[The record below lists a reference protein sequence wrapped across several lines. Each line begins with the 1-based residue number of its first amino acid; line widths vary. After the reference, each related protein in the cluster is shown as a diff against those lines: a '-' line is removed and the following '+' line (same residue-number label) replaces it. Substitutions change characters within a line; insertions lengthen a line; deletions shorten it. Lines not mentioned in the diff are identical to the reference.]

1 MSSPRSIGGSIRE
14 GTRVVLKEITATLHN
29 STQNHLLRRK
39 SGGGGGGGGG
49 GNGNDSPVP
58 KTPEHE
64 VKVRFTREFA
74 DVGPVVTCSVSES
87 LSSASSFHSLSST
100 LSTKSSSGICP
111 DSSFDASYT
120 NSNIPGVEDLIL
132 ACADIHLRDEVFEN
146 APAANISVQD
156 FNLSQ
161 DQTFTSA
168 TDESQLH
175 TNDFSFNENL
185 LKFDNIDV
193 AAADS
198 EETQLI
204 EKTKSSQ
211 LLNTTHEVLL
221 NQTHTSE
228 SSSSSTLPLDEKES
242 VAAIE
247 EEYVSQTEEKP
258 TEKLVA
264 SQESDDIAS
273 EAETRSSV
281 TSSTI
286 KDSSVASNVDGD
298 QLYATATLS
307 PDNSFASV
315 ATVNDEQ
322 TVESQHSA
330 ETLSE
335 DFESCA
341 THISAPST
349 SEVLLAQYA
358 ENPCSIPNISD
369 ISSPLENTENNRKN
383 NSAHDLSGVVARDV
397 SESTAALSPV
407 DDTNQK
413 LFTPITVNSSDVR
426 AEGSEVGEEAQDSLQ
441 LDKLASVTQL
451 LSETTGITESG
462 TSEISKENLQTSLD
476 TQDSAA
482 RSSADDTFASKEDI
496 IISNEN
502 RVVEQHRDPSETI
515 VIQRKEDLVDSA
527 ASTVAKKKSFVNES
541 LDRTLT
547 LQEVDLDFAAASSD
561 DQYLDFKPQRQ
572 STTLTLPKEKPN
584 FEEFKSTAEKVTND
598 LLNSSLEFAEETD
611 TFVSAT
617 STIFQD
623 PSTFDFLLARSNSR
637 HAVVDRLRKESLYVK
652 FDPLVSNASML
663 PQGNAQ
669 SINEKQNEKNESP
682 LPNVGTPKRNPAI
695 AAIDRLL
702 FYSPLPSGTMQKLE
716 EAQEKNEQ
724 PVEEPKSD
732 APLIADINIA
742 EELELVRSTV
752 LRLEDELEKQK
763 KHEVDL
769 EKQKATFQEKINKL
783 QAQVAQE
790 VKMKTQ
796 MSVVVEEYEKSISR
810 LLTERE
816 RDRTNFEQEKAK
828 LQEELQAANHHLTN
842 TEAAFNDV
850 HQKYERLK
858 GVVSVYKNN
867 EAVLKESIQENVDT
881 IKTLETRYDQLKDHA
896 MAQLEKANLE
906 LDGIRKQNE
915 AETVKLHAMIR
926 KAELKSNSLA
936 ELVEQK
942 TKENKE
948 LAKILDEVIAR
959 VGHGNQE

>member
-1 MSSPRSIGGSIRE
+1 MSSPRSAGGTARE
-14 GTRVVLKEITATLHN
+14 GKRVVLKEITASLHN
-29 STQNHLLRRK
+29 STQNLLPRQK
-39 SGGGGGGGGG
+39 SG
-49 GNGNDSPVP
+49 GNDSPVP
-58 KTPEHE
+58 KTAEHE
-64 VKVRFTREFA
+64 VKVRFAREFA
-74 DVGPVVTCSVSES
+74 DVGSAVTCLVPES

-111 DSSFDASYT
+111 DSSFDTPDDIANTSYT

-132 ACADIHLRDEVFEN
+132 GCAEIRLGNEQIYVD
-146 APAANISVQD
+146 APDVSQD
-156 FNLSQ
+156 LNLSQ

-168 TDESQLH
+168 TDESQFH
-175 TNDFSFNENL
+175 TSDCSLTEDL
-185 LKFDNIDV
+185 LKPNTTVIIGNESQV
-193 AAADS
+193 I
-198 EETQLI
+198 ETN
-204 EKTKSSQ
+204 SQ
-211 LLNTTHEVLL
+211 SHNTTHVSL
-221 NQTHTSE
+221 NQTHTSA
-228 SSSSSTLPLDEKES
+228 SSSTLSADDKQS
-242 VAAIE
+242 VSPT
-247 EEYVSQTEEKP
+247 EEYVPQAEESIERSVP
-258 TEKLVA
+258 P
-264 SQESDDIAS
+264 QESDDTTS
-273 EAETRSSV
+273 EAETCSI
-281 TSSTI
+281 TTSTI
-286 KDSSVASNVDGD
+286 KDSSAANNVDSD
-298 QLYATATLS
+298 QLDVTTAIS
-307 PDNSFASV
+307 PDNSFASA
-315 ATVNDEQ
+315 ATVNEEQ
-322 TVESQHSA
+322 TVESA
-330 ETLSE
+330 ETLSSE

-358 ENPCSIPNISD
+358 EDPYLLPNISSV
-369 ISSPLENTENNRKN
+369 SSPLENTDDKLKD
-383 NSAHDLSGVVARDV
+383 NSAQDLPGPAKNASAL
-397 SESTAALSPV
+397 AALSPA
-407 DDTNQK
+407 DDTDRRSLTQV
-413 LFTPITVNSSDVR
+413 IVNSSDAQ
-426 AEGSEVGEEAQDSLQ
+426 AEKSEIGKEQGSPQ
-441 LDKLASVTQL
+441 LDQQENSIQL
-451 LSETTGITESG
+451 LSNITESG
-462 TSEISKENLQTSLD
+462 ILEVQENLQTSLD
-476 TQDSAA
+476 TQNLEVNNSAA
-482 RSSADDTFASKEDI
+482 LSETQTFAPKEDI
-496 IISNEN
+496 AICNE
-502 RVVEQHRDPSETI
+502 VIEQQDPSET
-515 VIQRKEDLVDSA
+515 VIIQKDEDFVENTT
-527 ASTVAKKKSFVNES
+527 STVAKKEISIDET

-547 LQEVDLDFAAASSD
+547 LQEFDVDFATASIE
-561 DQYLDFKPQRQ
+561 DQYLNFKPQRQ
-572 STTLTLPKEKPN
+572 STTLTLSTEKSS
-584 FEEFKSTAEKVTND
+584 FEEFKSTAEEVTND
-598 LLNSSLEFAEETD
+598 LLNSSLELAEEAN

-623 PSTFDFLLARSNSR
+623 PSTFDFLLARSNSS
-637 HAVVDRLRKESLYVK
+637 HPIDRLRKESLYVK
-652 FDPLVSNASML
+652 FDPLVSNAIML

-669 SINEKQNEKNESP
+669 PINEEQNDKNESP
-682 LPNVGTPKRNPAI
+682 LPNVVTPKRNPAI

-702 FYSPLPSGTMQKLE
+702 FYSPLPSGTVQKLE

-742 EELELVRSTV
+742 EELGLVKSTV
-752 LRLEDELEKQK
+752 LRLEEELDKQKKYAAELEKQN
-763 KHEVDL
+763 
-769 EKQKATFQEKINKL
+769 ATSQEKMNKL

-790 VKMKTQ
+790 IKMKSQ

-828 LQEELQAANHHLTN
+828 LQEELQATNRHLTN

-867 EAVLKESIQENVDT
+867 ETVLKESVQENVDT